1 MFFSEPVITPFQHQV
16 VFQSLIKQ
24 HMLVL
29 DISVQ
34 GISKALSRTR
44 ALLNKPEGMFKTDE
58 DGYTYVSDEKLK

>member
-1 MFFSEPVITPFQHQV
+1 MFYGEPVIAPLQHQV

-24 HMLVL
+24 HMLVF

-34 GISKALSRTR
+34 GISKTLSRIR

-58 DGYTYVSDEKLK
+58 DG